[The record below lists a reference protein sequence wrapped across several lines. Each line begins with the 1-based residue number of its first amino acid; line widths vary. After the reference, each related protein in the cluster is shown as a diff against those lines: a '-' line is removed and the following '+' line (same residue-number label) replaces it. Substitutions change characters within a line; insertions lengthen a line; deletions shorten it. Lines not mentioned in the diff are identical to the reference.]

1 MSSNPE
7 FTLQF
12 SEISREDV
20 REIGLWYR
28 SQVSG
33 LDERF
38 VANLG
43 RSALKIQKNPYSYP
57 ICFGVIRVALLNRF
71 PYRIYYF
78 IEDRLITVIGVIHT
92 KRTPKLI
99 RKRYRNS

>member
-12 SEISREDV
+12 SEISREDI
-20 REIGLWYR
+20 REISLWYR
-28 SQVSG
+28 NQVSG

-38 VANLG
+38 VANLE
-43 RSALKIQKNPYSYP
+43 RSFLKIQQNPHLYP
-57 ICFGVIRVALLNRF
+57 ICFGVIRATLLNRF

-92 KRTPKLI
+92 KRTPKFI
-99 RKRYRNS
+99 RKRFRN